1 MQAERE
7 AQAKYEASLLAIKL
21 EMMKKGAKFKSLS
34 NPPTPPKGWL
44 NVLPSDLWWEIFE
57 YGLPGEVDGRRNR
70 RLIYVFLWEMSPKM
84 MCQDASLKHLLQTG
98 VAGGHNF
105 WGRLG
110 PQIYEHLKDTA
121 CARPRWENYAL
132 EGLNFRGACLVAQ
145 NDPSLTNP
153 QKFEY
158 YQMGQRLTWIWEEW
172 CESPMAPSPQEREG
186 SYVITHP
193 PYLSGMCMK
202 KMTVL
207 GGEWR

>member
-1 MQAERE
+1 MPPSNTFCKPEW
-7 AQAKYEASLLAIKL
+7 LAVIIS
-21 EMMKKGAKFKSLS
+21 GDGWAPKFMSS
-34 NPPTPPKGWL
+34 SRTP
-44 NVLPSDLWWEIFE
+44 I
-57 YGLPGEVDGRRNR
+57 
-70 RLIYVFLWEMSPKM
+70 
-84 MCQDASLKHLLQTG
+84 
-98 VAGGHNF
+98 
-105 WGRLG
+105 
-110 PQIYEHLKDTA
+110 

-193 PYLSGMCMK
+193 PYLSGMSMK

-207 GGEWR
+207 GGGVAMNSKGYPQYPTPLQWRQDLTMEQVFLWAKTWHPWARTQPPYARQSHAVITAYRGWYKSTQKFWAAQRAAGRDVGPVMPVLAREWK